1 MIDFGEHVPQ
11 RKYFDLTPMI
21 DVVFLLLIFFML
33 TSIYAQQGLPVALP
47 EAETAKGLP
56 KKTITVVVQQN
67 GAFLVEGR
75 AVASELLRSELSGLM
90 AATAAEAVAVASDKG
105 VPFGKVV
112 EVLDNARSAG
122 ARNISVVA
130 ERR

>member
-33 TSIYAQQGLPVALP
+33 TSIY
-47 EAETAKGLP
+47 AETAKGLP